1 MPLPDAWVKLFPAAG
16 LLLRMS
22 HFTWGLICIN
32 AGEVDSPC
40 LWDSCKGHTSHHGEI
55 LSFALARGKGQLV
68 GVAIFQVATPGC
80 VFIYSTN
87 TSQMCTV
94 YLLGVDLGARDT
106 VPGQPLDLW
115 KPQVKHRGIQIVAD
129 SIAKG

>member
-1 MPLPDAWVKLFPAAG
+1 
-16 LLLRMS
+16 MS

-32 AGEVDSPC
+32 AGEDDSPC
-40 LWDSCKGHTSHHGEI
+40 LQDSCKGHTSHHGEI
-55 LSFALARGKGQLV
+55 PFALARGKGQLI
-68 GVAIFQVATPGC
+68 GVVIFQVATPGC

-106 VPGQPLDLW
+106 VLGQSLDLW
-115 KPQVKHRGIQIVAD
+115 KRQAKPQGDTD
-129 SIAKG
+129 SGRLHHKGL